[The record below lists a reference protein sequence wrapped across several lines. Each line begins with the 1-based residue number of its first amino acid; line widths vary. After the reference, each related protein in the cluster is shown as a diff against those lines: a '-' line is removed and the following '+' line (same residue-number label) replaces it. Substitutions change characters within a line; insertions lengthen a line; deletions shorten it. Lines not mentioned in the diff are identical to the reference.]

1 MCEMFNAL
9 PGPGGLLD
17 QSAELIAKMQLVILA
32 KQEKHE
38 ADMKEANRGT
48 SHKGT

>member
-1 MCEMFNAL
+1 MFNAL

-17 QSAELIAKMQLVILA
+17 QEAELIVKMQLVLVA

-38 ADMKEANRGT
+38 RDMKEAKRGT
-48 SHKGT
+48 SHKGN